1 MNKLIVYFPNLN
13 EKILPNQVD
22 RNVEITWMEDVLISW
37 EYGMEV
43 MGHKDLI
50 FYDK

>member
-1 MNKLIVYFPNLN
+1 VDKLIVYFSNLN
-13 EKILPNQVD
+13 EKVLHNQVGQG
-22 RNVEITWMEDVLISW
+22 VEITWMEEVFISW

-43 MGHKDLI
+43 TGCRDLI